1 MANSDRLETY
11 ATSYFTGS
19 QASIWIDDIWVDE
32 VFGISFSA
40 SQSILPIFGYAS
52 SFFDAVARG
61 KVLVQGVF
69 EINFVDEGY
78 LYAVLNEL
86 SKRRS
91 GDKATEDVIADKLRK
106 GIPIENVTS
115 FGEKKRTSQD
125 VILEQIELLKAAGT
139 GAYPDG
145 RSRRQSMSQIINE
158 ISQLDA
164 TSLNQFASR
173 LLTLPDAFGPKQ
185 QNRNIIYDMIPFTMK
200 GYFGNPELG
209 GTEQGTVKEIRDC
222 FLIGNEMVIDASEE
236 VVKERYSFLARL
248 HV

>member
-1 MANSDRLETY
+1 MAQSDRLETY

-40 SQSILPIFGYAS
+40 SQSILPIYGYAS
-52 SFFDAVARG
+52 TFFDAVARG

-78 LYAVLNEL
+78 LYSVLNEL
-86 SKRRS
+86 SKRRANDTKTADYIADKIRTGKIDEAAIAS
-91 GDKATEDVIADKLRK
+91 GDRRRKPEDVI
-106 GIPIENVTS
+106 I
-115 FGEKKRTSQD
+115 
-125 VILEQIELLKAAGT
+125 EQIQLLATLGN

-145 RSRRQSMSQIINE
+145 KSRRQTMSQIMNE
-158 ISQLDA
+158 IAQLDTVSITRIA
-164 TSLNQFASR
+164 SHMPPLADGFA
-173 LLTLPDAFGPKQ
+173 PKQ
-185 QNRNIIYDMIPFTMK
+185 PNKNVIYDMIPFTLK

-209 GTEQGTVKEIRDC
+209 GTDQGTVKEIRDC

>member
-1 MANSDRLETY
+1 MSQSDRLETY

-52 SFFDAVARG
+52 SLFDAVARG

-78 LYAVLNEL
+78 LYSVLNEL
-86 SKRRS
+86 ARRRS
-91 GDKATEDVIADKLRK
+91 GDKATEDVIADKIRR
-106 GIPIENVTS
+106 GIPVENLTVDRDR
-115 FGEKKRTSQD
+115 KRDSID
-125 VILEQIELLKAAGT
+125 VIAEQIQLLKSVGV
-139 GAYPDG
+139 GNYPDG
-145 RSRRQSMSQIINE
+145 RSRRQTMSQIMEE
-158 ISQLDA
+158 ISKLD
-164 TSLNQFASR
+164 SIGVGQIASH
-173 LLTLPDAFGPKQ
+173 LATLPDDYGPQ
-185 QNRNIIYDMIPFTMK
+185 QKNRNIIYDMIPFTLK

-209 GTEQGTVKEIRDC
+209 GTAQGTVKEIRDC
-222 FLIGNEMVIDASEE
+222 FLIGNEMVIDSSEE
-236 VVKERYSFLARL
+236 VVKERYSFLARV

>member
-19 QASIWIDDIWVDE
+19 QASIWIGDVWVDE
-32 VFGISFSA
+32 VFGIQFSA
-40 SQSILPIFGYAS
+40 SQSLLPIFGYAS

-61 KVLVQGVF
+61 KVLVQGFF

-78 LYAVLNEL
+78 LYSILNDRATIL
-86 SKRRS
+86 A
-91 GDKATEDVIADKLRK
+91 GDKFKAIPDFIEYARK
-106 GIPIENVTS
+106 NHIPVQE
-115 FGEKKRTSQD
+115 FGEKTTRTAAD
-125 VILEQIELLKAAGT
+125 RIADQIQLLKETGE

-145 RSRRQSMSQIINE
+145 RSRRQTMSQIINE
-158 ISQLDA
+158 LSQLD
-164 TSLNQFASR
+164 SVGINQIASEINR
-173 LLTLPDAFGPKQ
+173 KSQEVDGPTQ
-185 QNRNIIYDMIPFTMK
+185 GRNIIYEMIPFTLK

-209 GTEQGTVKEIRDC
+209 GKEQGTIKEIRNC